1 MDTVILAAGR
11 GTRLE
16 GVSAPFWKPLFVV
29 NGEPLVVKVARQA
42 VTINLG
48 RTVVIVSPENAQP
61 ICQVLAAH
69 SLIGVVDIVVQPLA
83 GGPGAAFLRAA
94 PLLHGERAMILCAD
108 NVIPDGD
115 VQKILDAADEN
126 PDDPLV
132 IGTRGVYDFDEASRF
147 TLIAEDGSIREGTT
161 PQGAEWGPDLWCA
174 WVGPLVVPVAALTE
188 AIHSGARQRG
198 DELRIGPA
206 LEVVRGDVQPLTV
219 TVDCY
224 DIGSPDDP
232 S

>member
-11 GTRLE
+11 GARLE
-16 GVSAPFWKPLFVV
+16 GVAAPFWKPMFVV

-48 RTVVIVSPENAQP
+48 RTVVVVSPENAQP

-69 SLIGVVDIVVQPLA
+69 NLTGAVDIVVQPMA

-94 PLLHGERAMILCAD
+94 PLLHGEKAMILCAD

-115 VQKILDAADEN
+115 VQKVLDAVEEN

-132 IGTRGVYDFDEASRF
+132 IGTRLIHDFDEADRF
-147 TLIAEDGSIREGTT
+147 TLIAESGAIREGTT
-161 PQGAEWGPDLWCA
+161 PQGAEWGDDLWCA
-174 WVGPLVVPVAALTE
+174 WVGPLVVPVAELVR
-188 AIHSGARQRG
+188 AIRSDNCQVG
-198 DELRIGPA
+198 DELKIGPA
-206 LEVVRGDVQPLTV
+206 LEVVRKGQPLTV
-219 TVDCY
+219 SVDCY
-224 DIGSPDDP
+224 DIGSPDDAR
-232 S
+232 